1 MYSDPPQTL
10 GESATQQESSNP
22 QKDVSIQLLEQQQQI
37 INLLSNLVDIHCG
50 QKTASLQQQTIPQ
63 KV

>member
-1 MYSDPPQTL
+1 MYSDPPQPL

-22 QKDVSIQLLEQQQQI
+22 QKDVSIQLLEQQQQT
-37 INLLSNLVDIHCG
+37 INLLSNLVGIHCG
-50 QKTASLQQQTIPQ
+50 QKTVSLQQQTIPQ